1 MVCDKWRFLLPL
13 LSLPAVV
20 PQGFDTEV
28 WGEWDSVSCYA
39 CGLAAIDPESDI
51 EGSYGTNPNE
61 GKKMYNHS
69 CDLMDNALKSPP
81 VYEFAG
87 QELNPRNHVKK
98 VPWPA
103 PGKAVLWPLGHP
115 RNGTQKCT
123 NVTTVVD
130 SATETV
136 FDETLNATVPKKENL
151 TTCELEWEQ
160 GFDTEKLP
168 PKEYDLNMWVRKCP
182 KGVRSCFRAQG
193 NWAAQRPVFRGCA
206 GARYAHGTTCRRE
219 LQRVQTEPGRPKVDV
234 EVYLCYCT
242 GDECNQRTIAGSANT
257 NMLRL
262 GGFVSTMINY
272 SLIAALTLLLID

>member
-1 MVCDKWRFLLPL
+1 M
-13 LSLPAVV
+13 
-20 PQGFDTEV
+20 G
-28 WGEWDSVSCYA
+28 
-39 CGLAAIDPESDI
+39 
-51 EGSYGTNPNE
+51 
-61 GKKMYNHS
+61 S

-182 KGVRSCFRAQG
+182 KGVRAVSEPRATGRRSDQCSEG
-193 NWAAQRPVFRGCA
+193 AQ
-206 GARYAHGTTCRRE
+206 AHGTPMGQLVVGSCSESKQSRGDQRLTWKCTCATARGTSATKE
-219 LQRVQTEPGRPKVDV
+219 QSLVQQTPICSDW
-234 EVYLCYCT
+234 
-242 GDECNQRTIAGSANT
+242 
-257 NMLRL
+257 
-262 GGFVSTMINY
+262 
-272 SLIAALTLLLID
+272 AASSRQ

>member
-1 MVCDKWRFLLPL
+1 MLKDRWGLLLPL
-13 LSLPAVV
+13 LSFPAVV

-81 VYEFAG
+81 NYEFAG
-87 QELNPRNHVKK
+87 QELNPRNHVKE

-103 PGKAVLWPLGHP
+103 PGRPVLWPPGHP
-115 RNGTQKCT
+115 LNGTQKCK
-123 NVTTVVD
+123 NVTTEVET
-130 SATETV
+130 AETE
-136 FDETLNATVPKKENL
+136 FDEKLNATVPIKENK
-151 TTCELEWEQ
+151 TTVECEWEQ
-160 GFDTEKLP
+160 GSDFIPLP
-168 PKEYDLNMWVRKCP
+168 PKKYDLKMWVRKCP

-193 NWAAQRPVFRGCA
+193 NWAQQRPVFRGCA

-272 SLIAALTLLLID
+272 SLIAVLTLVLID